1 MSLILRKSI
10 HMPHCWVHHGPVC
23 FVCGSIF
30 EFRNFQNPL
39 IFPCSHASD
48 QHGQS
53 SEAARKLSLGVA
65 WGMINSRNYGNQLQI
80 IFPFNIELDKMN
92 DFGSCDCK
100 NPSTALKYH
109 ETPSFASD
117 RYVTLLVVL
126 WSKMPCSMHPFLWH
140 LITSASLPRSSLAR
154 WTPACATFS
163 TFTITVCPTSETPN
177 RHGQIT
183 PAWIPD
189 RKGFSNVFCVRT
201 ACGKS
206 GTAGSKTYLCVP
218 ILEPQLPSSRKC

>member
-1 MSLILRKSI
+1 VPGFRFRCAKPVFTKPHWHNGSPACPSSWESQFTGST
-10 HMPHCWVHHGPVC
+10 MPHCWVHHGPVC

-30 EFRNFQNPL
+30 EFQNFQNPL

-65 WGMINSRNYGNQLQI
+65 WGMINSRNYGNQLRI

-140 LITSASLPRSSLAR
+140 LIGFAPRVQPGRMDPCL
-154 WTPACATFS
+154 
-163 TFTITVCPTSETPN
+163 
-177 RHGQIT
+177 RHILHIHNHCMPHLRNAQ
-183 PAWIPD
+183 PP
-189 RKGFSNVFCVRT
+189 RT
-201 ACGKS
+201 NY
-206 GTAGSKTYLCVP
+206 TRMDP
-218 ILEPQLPSSRKC
+218 R